1 MISTDLPA
9 SRPGS
14 LSLSLKKLAAV
25 GAHPENV
32 FDGHRVQI
40 PFFGTRYSLAPNRI
54 RGPENDPPNRNIS
67 EILFNYVMG
76 YPPNAPETGRLISFR
91 ELTGA
96 GPLVVNFANNTN
108 KTIMTTFAGNLSAL
122 QSAAGALGADPRPD
136 VSGFDLFF
144 EFMALPGVPLYL
156 QFNDAQGP
164 FPAQGS
170 LLLDA
175 SIEVYLDMRTI
186 FTLGTYLCGRLT
198 ADRYEEK
205 SR

>member
-1 MISTDLPA
+1 MISADPPA
-9 SRPGS
+9 SRPAAPS
-14 LSLSLKKLAAV
+14 LSPEKMAAV
-25 GAHPENV
+25 GTNPENV
-32 FDGHRVQI
+32 FDGHHVQI
-40 PFFGTRYSLAPNRI
+40 PFFGIRYTLSPNGI
-54 RGPENDPPNRNIS
+54 RGPENDPPNRTIS
-67 EILFNYVMG
+67 EILFNYVMD

-108 KTIMTTFAGNLSAL
+108 KTITTTFAGNLSAL
-122 QSAAGALGADPRPD
+122 QSAAGALGADPQPD

-164 FPAQGS
+164 IPAQGS
-170 LLLDA
+170 LLLEA
-175 SIEVYLDMRTI
+175 SIEAYLDMRTI

-198 ADRYEEK
+198 ADRYEDH
-205 SR
+205 